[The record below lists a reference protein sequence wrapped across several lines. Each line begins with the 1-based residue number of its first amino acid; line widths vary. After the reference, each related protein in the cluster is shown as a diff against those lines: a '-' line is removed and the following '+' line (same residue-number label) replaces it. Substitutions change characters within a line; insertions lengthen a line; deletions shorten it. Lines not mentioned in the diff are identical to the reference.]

1 MKKQICIYSI
11 LLILFACTGRKA
23 DRGQETNVV
32 NNHLLTL
39 LKQGDYFRLESSLQ
53 TYKSQISKG
62 QFLYFRSYL
71 SNAFNRNEEA
81 IRIID
86 SLLVSFN
93 PADSIRA
100 ELFIL
105 QSDCFFKT
113 FQYSKDARI
122 CNILIQH
129 FAPYIDSSKL
139 SEMKNHLLLCE
150 ALKNVPPQETRLTKN
165 TNIQWTKDKLGLT
178 EIPVKRLGN
187 LYSGIFDT
195 RANISCIT
203 KTYAEKLKLE
213 ILGTSYEESS
223 GMTGIKFKADIGI
236 ADSLY
241 IGDILIRNVVFEVL
255 PDSILYIAPLQIS
268 LDIIIGYPVIS
279 QWGEIHIHQD
289 GRMEIPVHQNLST
302 LHNLALEKLDPVL
315 FLKTTNDTLCFHFDF
330 GAMST
335 QLYASYYT
343 RYKSKIEQEGRRTRI
358 QSGGAGGIVQK
369 EIYRIPSFELYLGD
383 NKTVLDSVDVLKEKI
398 FPDEKYYGNLGQDF
412 ISKFSEIIL
421 NFTSMYIDGKN

>member
-1 MKKQICIYSI
+1 MKKQICIFSI
-11 LLILFACTGRKA
+11 LLLLFACTGRKINPA
-23 DRGQETNVV
+23 REMNDVYK
-32 NNHLLTL
+32 HLQTL
-39 LKQGDYFRLESSLQ
+39 LEQGDYFRLESSLQ
-53 TYKSQISKG
+53 KYKYHISKD
-62 QFLYFRSYL
+62 QNLYFRSYL
-71 SNAFNRNEEA
+71 NNAFNRNEEA

-86 SLLVSFN
+86 SLLVTFN
-93 PADSIRA
+93 PADSMRA
-100 ELFIL
+100 NLLIL

-113 FQYSKDARI
+113 FQYSKDAAI

-129 FAPYIDSSKL
+129 FASYIDSSKL

-150 ALKNVPPQETRLTKN
+150 ALKNIPPQETRLTEN
-165 TNIQWTKDKLGLT
+165 TIVKWTKDKLGLT

-203 KTYAEKLKLE
+203 KTYAGKLKLK
-213 ILGTSYEESS
+213 ILGSSYEESS

-289 GRMEIPVHQNLST
+289 GRMEIPVHQTEST

-315 FLKTTNDTLCFHFDF
+315 FLKTANDTLCFHFDF

-343 RYKSKIEQEGRRTRI
+343 RYRSKIEKEGREKRI
-358 QSGGAGGIVQK
+358 QSGGAGGIVEK
-369 EIYRIPSFELYLGD
+369 EIYRIPSFELTLG
-383 NKTVLDSVDVLKEKI
+383 NKKTVLDSVDVLKEKI
-398 FPDEKYYGNLGQDF
+398 YPDEKYYGNIGQDF
-412 ISKFSEIIL
+412 ISKFPEIIL
-421 NFTSMYIDGKN
+421 NFNSMYIDGRN